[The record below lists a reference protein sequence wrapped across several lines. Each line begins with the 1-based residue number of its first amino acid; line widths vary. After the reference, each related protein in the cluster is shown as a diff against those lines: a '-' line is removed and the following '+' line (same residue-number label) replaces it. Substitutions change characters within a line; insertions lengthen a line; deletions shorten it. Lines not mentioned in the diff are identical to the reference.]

1 MDIVKGMIDDL
12 WGGKALAD
20 SLIRAIAGSIVLIWD
35 WVPIIVAPSDPGP
48 RLPRR
53 DDDCK

>member
-1 MDIVKGMIDDL
+1 MIDDL
-12 WGGKALAD
+12 WRGKALQD